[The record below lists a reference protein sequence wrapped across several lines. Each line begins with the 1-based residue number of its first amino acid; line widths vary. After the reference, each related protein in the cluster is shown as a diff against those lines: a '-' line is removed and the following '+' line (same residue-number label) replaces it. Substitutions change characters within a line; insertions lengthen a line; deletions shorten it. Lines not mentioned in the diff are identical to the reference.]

1 MSFIHHRRAT
11 SPNKFECR
19 NVYSTN
25 RIDVATSALP
35 KLASGKIDTVAD
47 VLVREVEL
55 SEVSRNDVILFHR
68 CGA

>member
-1 MSFIHHRRAT
+1 M
-11 SPNKFECR
+11 
-19 NVYSTN
+19 Y
-25 RIDVATSALP
+25 
-35 KLASGKIDTVAD
+35 TVAD